1 MSGTTRPPPQSRR
14 SLRARPRPWPSSPA
28 SARPALQEE
37 GGQERGGEGG
47 SGGRAGEGRERAPEA
62 AAGTVALVAVRCH
75 RQSPPE
81 PQSGGM
87 AVSVPVGQPGQW
99 SGHSWRP
106 GRCRSSC
113 LTQGGWEGTAPGTA
127 PGKGTFAPRVS
138 PVMGG
143 GAPQLAP
150 PPPTSR
156 SIWRGRAASA
166 GAKAGA
172 RPSLLQTCRP
182 GRAGHSHPPAVQGPC
197 CSAAALLDTVA
208 THLAS
213 DPHSLLCLL
222 LPVPQGLG
230 PGSPSLLQL
239 AQGPVCPRHPDVTCG

>member
-1 MSGTTRPPPQSRR
+1 MQSSR

-106 GRCRSSC
+106 GRCRSSR

-127 PGKGTFAPRVS
+127 PGKGTLAPRVS
-138 PVMGG
+138 PVMGEEPHSWHPRRPQA
-143 GAPQLAP
+143 GASGEDAQPPREPRQALGPPCSRPAAQAARATHTRQLSRGPAARPPHCWTQWPLIWHPTPTPCSASCCPSPRGLAP
-150 PPPTSR
+150 GP
-156 SIWRGRAASA
+156 
-166 GAKAGA
+166 
-172 RPSLLQTCRP
+172 LL
-182 GRAGHSHPPAVQGPC
+182 S
-197 CSAAALLDTVA
+197 S
-208 THLAS
+208 S
-213 DPHSLLCLL
+213 
-222 LPVPQGLG
+222 
-230 PGSPSLLQL
+230 
-239 AQGPVCPRHPDVTCG
+239 